1 MVKSL
6 IKEIIIILLLLLA
19 VILALAVLFYEYIPN
34 NKVVPKVSN
43 YKTSESVDREIH
55 AQIVEEKPAIQTY
68 EIKQEDLSEYQKT
81 NVYEKGKVNPFSSYT
96 KPVENTEDN
105 NNVTNTNTNTNTNSM
120 NTNVTKGNSSSN
132 TFYKNTGTK

>member
-1 MVKSL
+1 MVKSI
-6 IKEIIIILLLLLA
+6 IKEIIIIMLLLLA
-19 VILALAVLFYEYIPN
+19 VILALGVLFYDYIPT
-34 NKVVPKVSN
+34 NKVVPKVST
-43 YKTSESVDREIH
+43 YKTAESVDKEIH

-81 NVYEKGKVNPFSSYT
+81 NVYEKGKVNPFSSYA
-96 KPVENTEDN
+96 KPVENTEEN
-105 NNVTNTNTNTNTNSM
+105 NNVTNTNTNTNSM